1 MTMKIKLSDIAKPK
15 HICAIDASTNSLAF
29 AYFSDG
35 KLEKWGKIRF
45 SGNTTYEKVADA
57 ARKTQAFFEHYPVD
71 AIIIEQTIYAN
82 SPKTAAN
89 LALSQGA
96 MLGAAS
102 VAGIKLIGST
112 SPMVWQNYI
121 GNKRLTNEEK
131 LMISSANPGKS
142 KSWLK
147 QQERNLRKSRTI
159 KFVNMNF
166 NTKIDDDDIA
176 DAIAIGYWANNNWDK
191 AFRY

>member
-1 MTMKIKLSDIAKPK
+1 MAIKINNIQKPK
-15 HICAIDASTNSLAF
+15 NICAIDASTNSLAF
-29 AYFSDG
+29 SLFSDDQ
-35 KLEKWGKIRF
+35 LISYGKIRF
-45 SGNTTYEKVADA
+45 SGNDTYEKVGDA
-57 ARKTQAFFEHYPVD
+57 ARKSKALFEILSVD

-96 MLGAAS
+96 MLGAAKI
-102 VAGIKLIGST
+102 AGVQIIGST
-112 SPMVWQNYI
+112 SPMVWQNWI

-131 LMISSANPGKS
+131 LDIVKDNPGKS

-147 QQERNLRKSRTI
+147 SQERSLRKSRTI
-159 KFVNMNF
+159 RYVNIQF
-166 NTKIDDDDIA
+166 DIHVDDDDVA
-176 DAIAIGYWANNNWDK
+176 DAIAIGHWANHNWDK

>member
-1 MTMKIKLSDIAKPK
+1 MAIRVNNIEKPK
-15 HICAIDASTNSLAF
+15 NICAIDASTNSLAF
-29 AYFSDG
+29 ALFSDG
-35 KLEKWGKIRF
+35 ILKSYGKIRF
-45 SGNTTYEKVADA
+45 SGNDTYQKVGDA
-57 ARKTQAFFEHYPVD
+57 ARKSKALFDMLNVD

-96 MLGAAS
+96 MLGAARI
-102 VAGIKLIGST
+102 AGVKVIGST
-112 SPMVWQNYI
+112 SPMVWQNWI

-131 LMISSANPGKS
+131 LNISNSNPGKS

-147 QQERNLRKSRTI
+147 SHERSLRKSRTI
-159 KFVNMNF
+159 KYVNIQF
-166 NTKIDDDDIA
+166 DIHVDDDDVA
-176 DAIAIGYWANNNWDK
+176 DAIAIGHWANHNWDK